1 MSKYVLN
8 PPTTQNT
15 DPRFV
20 KEALGEADIEIKGNI
35 PKWAI
40 ALGLGFAWM
49 KFTTSGK
56 KAAKKI
62 GL

>member
-20 KEALGEADIEIKGNI
+20 REGLGEADLEVKANV

-40 ALGLGFAWM
+40 ALGLGFAWL
-49 KFTTSGK
+49 KLTDSGK